1 MTLPGATRAPNSRHP
16 DANMRRPNALVTA
29 SFLTLALALAGCS
42 KQADEAAVAPEAD
55 TSAATPTAA
64 APSPVPPP
72 PELKARSYI
81 VIDHDSGRVLAA
93 LEPDSR
99 QEPASLTKLMTA
111 YGAFR
116 ALKEGRIKT
125 TDMVTISEH
134 AWKQEGSRMFV
145 EVGKQVSVENLILG
159 MIVQSGNDATVALAE
174 HVAGTEPT
182 FVQMMNTYAKELGM
196 TGSHFTN
203 TAGMPD
209 PEHYVTARDIAV
221 LSSALIH
228 EFPEYYRWYS
238 QREFTYNGIT
248 QQNRNGL
255 LWRDPTVDGVKTGH
269 TESAGYCL
277 VASAK
282 RDGMRLVSAVLG
294 TESMKAR
301 EDANMALL
309 NYGFNF
315 FETRRLYAAGEPLTT
330 ARVWKGAGSEVG
342 LALKR
347 DLFVTGQR
355 GHVGSVKAEF
365 ELPERLLAPLSAQT
379 PIGKV
384 RIVVDGATIATHDLF
399 PAADVPAGGW
409 FRRAGD
415 TVRLWLD

>member
-1 MTLPGATRAPNSRHP
+1 M
-16 DANMRRPNALVTA
+16 
-29 SFLTLALALAGCS
+29 
-42 KQADEAAVAPEAD
+42 
-55 TSAATPTAA
+55 
-64 APSPVPPP
+64 
-72 PELKARSYI
+72 
-81 VIDHDSGRVLAA
+81 IDHDSGRVLAA

-111 YGAFR
+111 YGVFR
-116 ALKEGRIKT
+116 ALKEGRIKL

-269 TESAGYCL
+269 TETAGYCL

-330 ARVWKGAGSEVG
+330 ARVWKGASSRGGPGAEARPVRHRP
-342 LALKR
+342 AR
-347 DLFVTGQR
+347 PRRQR
-355 GHVGSVKAEF
+355 QGRVRAA
-365 ELPERLLAPLSAQT
+365 RAP
-379 PIGKV
+379 
-384 RIVVDGATIATHDLF
+384 
-399 PAADVPAGGW
+399 
-409 FRRAGD
+409 RRAALDQHAARQGEHRGRRRHHRD
-415 TVRLWLD
+415 PRPVPVAGRAGRRHLPSRDRHGTPLVRLKWPRPTPPAT